1 MRALN
6 VDGNDVGAVAAA
18 AHNAVTRIRA
28 GEGPCLLECKTKRVR
43 GHFEGDPQKYRDA
56 GDLEAAAHSD
66 PLVRCEAQL
75 IAGGASQRAID
86 TIKSEIKSRVGA
98 AVAAARAGAL
108 PTPGDAF
115 AGVYSPIRELSS

>member
-1 MRALN
+1 
-6 VDGNDVGAVAAA
+6 
-18 AHNAVTRIRA
+18 
-28 GEGPCLLECKTKRVR
+28 
-43 GHFEGDPQKYRDA
+43 
-56 GDLEAAAHSD
+56 
-66 PLVRCEAQL
+66 VRCEAQL

-86 TIKSEIKSRVGA
+86 TIKSEIKSRVDA